1 MKALVTGGTGFIGS
15 ALVDALLAEG
25 FRVRCLVRPHSNLR
39 WLQELPVEV
48 LRGDFS
54 HRDTLARAVAGMDY
68 VFHVA
73 GVTRAHRRAGYF
85 QGNYQVTLNLLQA
98 CEEFGSPHQK
108 FILVSSL
115 AAAGP
120 SGPGEVL
127 TEEAEPRPVSAY
139 GESKLQAEQ
148 AVLAFSRRRPAII
161 IRPPVVYGPR
171 DEATHLIFKSIQG
184 GLHLI
189 PGRGAQQVSLVH
201 VHDLVAGMLLAAR
214 SPRAP
219 GRVYYISDDA
229 PYDWQT
235 IGELLAQVLGRQPV
249 TLQVP
254 HWVMHA
260 ASVCCAGASQF
271 MRHPLH
277 LSPDKMREI
286 RQAGWLC
293 SNRRAREELGFQP
306 AIQLREGLAATAAW
320 YKRHGW
326 L

>member
-1 MKALVTGGTGFIGS
+1 MRALVTGGTGFIGS

-39 WLQELPVEV
+39 WLEGLPVELV
-48 LRGDFS
+48 RGDFS
-54 HRDTLARAVAGMDY
+54 DPGTLARAVADMDY

-85 QGNYQVTLNLLQA
+85 QGNYQVTVNLLKA
-98 CEEFGSPHQK
+98 CEAAGPERQK

-120 SGPGEVL
+120 SSPGEVL
-127 TEEAEPRPVSAY
+127 TEEAPSRPVSAY
-139 GESKLQAEQ
+139 GQSKLQAEE

-171 DEATHLIFKSIQG
+171 DEATHLIFKSIQR
-184 GLHLI
+184 GLHLV
-189 PGRGAQQVSLVH
+189 PGRGTQRVSLVH
-201 VHDLVAGMLLAAR
+201 VHDLVAGLLLAAR
-214 SPRAP
+214 SPRAQ

-229 PYDWQT
+229 PYDWNL
-235 IGELLAQVLGRQPV
+235 IGDLIAQVLDKDP
-249 TLQVP
+249 LILHVP
-254 HWVMHA
+254 HWLLHA
-260 ASVCCAGASQF
+260 LSVCCAGASQF
-271 MRHPLH
+271 TREPLP

-286 RQAGWLC
+286 RQPGWLC
-293 SNRRAREELGFQP
+293 SNRRAQEELGFQP
-306 AIQLREGLAATAAW
+306 AIEIREGLASTAAW
-320 YKRHGW
+320 YKRQGW